1 MHGVPTKKN
10 SVIACHQPENKIVCR
25 NIFPYLYGGEIIGT
39 PCSNL
44 TSVTQKQI
52 WQKHLRKSCCLR
64 LRRRVCD
71 FSERDKHFK
80 AGSFATHECNAKS
93 PPEKWTIFRTS
104 LFFFSLFCA
113 DGSEAICQ
121 PQSEEGQW
129 TNVTVGVAPA
139 GWLDCSSNGH

>member
-64 LRRRVCD
+64 LRRR
-71 FSERDKHFK
+71 RNYG
-80 AGSFATHECNAKS
+80 AFATSLRGINILKREVLQHMSVMPRVPRKNGPFFE
-93 PPEKWTIFRTS
+93 PPSSSSFRSFVLTAARPFVS
-104 LFFFSLFCA
+104 LSQKKASGPTL
-113 DGSEAICQ
+113 
-121 PQSEEGQW
+121 PW
-129 TNVTVGVAPA
+129 V
-139 GWLDCSSNGH
+139 